1 MDDFPAGP
9 ACSEPRGPAV
19 SVVIPVRNG
28 GSDLDRCL
36 RGLRG
41 STWTDYE
48 LIVVDDGSTDDS
60 TAIAQR
66 AGARVLRHEKPLGPA
81 AARNAGV
88 IAARSDWIFFLD
100 ADVVPHANTITRA
113 LAHLGRHPEL
123 SALFGSY
130 DDAPTDPGVVSQF
143 RNLLHHFVHQDGD
156 FTNHLRPAHTFW
168 TGCGVIRRDVFL
180 LLKGFDPTRY
190 RRPAIEDI
198 ELGYRL
204 TREGYRIAL
213 ARDVQVTHLKRWT
226 LASMVRTDV
235 FQRGVPWML
244 LLLQSGQPEQ
254 DLNVRFG
261 QRLCVLANAMGL
273 TGLAASPLWAPSAWL
288 LVLNLIVL
296 AVVNRR
302 FYRFLV
308 GRRGPAFLVP
318 AMALHYIYFCCC
330 GAAVGLALACH
341 AWSRRGA
348 GRPGRAPIPGL
359 RVDSASREGQAL
371 PGRSRHGQTAAA
383 HRA

>member
-28 GSDLDRCL
+28 GSDLERGL
-36 RGLRG
+36 RGLRD
-41 STWTDYE
+41 SAWTDYE

-60 TAIAQR
+60 AAIAR
-66 AGARVLRHEKPLGPA
+66 AAGARVIRHEKPLGPA
-81 AARNAGV
+81 AARNTGV
-88 IAARSDWIFFLD
+88 RAARAEWIFFLD
-100 ADVVPHANTITRA
+100 ADVVPHHNTMTRA
-113 LAHLGRHPEL
+113 LAQLGRHPEL

-130 DDAPTDPGVVSQF
+130 DDTPTDRGVVSQF
-143 RNLLHHFVHQDGD
+143 RNLLHHFVHQDGA
-156 FTNHLRPAHTFW
+156 FTNDLRPAHTFW

-180 LLKGFDPTRY
+180 LLKGFDPSLY

-204 TREGYRIAL
+204 TQAGYRIAL

-226 LASMVRTDV
+226 LSSMVRTDV
-235 FQRGVPWML
+235 LQRGVPWML

-254 DLNVRFG
+254 DLNVRPG

-273 TGLAASPLWAPSAWL
+273 LGLLAAPFWPPSAWL

-296 AVVNRR
+296 LVVNRR
-302 FYRFLV
+302 FYRFLA
-308 GRRGPAFLVP
+308 GRRGPRFLVP
-318 AMALHYIYFCCC
+318 SLGLHYIYFCCC

-341 AWSRRGA
+341 AWSRRA
-348 GRPGRAPIPGL
+348 RRSSKRAPIPGL
-359 RVDSASREGQAL
+359 RVDPASGEVSSSSGLLRPA
-371 PGRSRHGQTAAA
+371 TAT
-383 HRA
+383 RRG